1 MKEALVRTSDKDLN
15 ILMAQ
20 ADEQGWSVI
29 RTGGHHIKWIAPSG
43 AIVFSGSTNS
53 DKRAIL
59 NIKRELRFKGFIIKK
74 KGNK

>member
-1 MKEALVRTSDKDLN
+1 MKGTLVRTNDKDLN
-15 ILMAQ
+15 SLMAQ
-20 ADEQGWSVI
+20 AGEQGWSVI
-29 RTGGHHIKWIAPSG
+29 HTGGNHIKWIAPSG

-59 NIKRELRFKGFIIKK
+59 NIQRELRFKGFIIKK